1 MGYYQMFIL
10 ASLTVLTIIVVMLAR
25 KSKKIFNPMQ
35 GMIISMFF
43 GMNTGLTAGVL
54 LGITFQG
61 DLFLSTILS
70 MAIGMLAGSICGR
83 YFGILSILEGIMS
96 GLMGGMMGA
105 MLGEMI
111 NEEQSVGLIRLFL
124 FLSIITLF
132 LFALLPHK
140 KNQKIQNKIWLLRPV
155 LLATCIT
162 FYFVG
167 GVSFAEKQM
176 NSITMT
182 PSQDHS
188 DHSNN
193 VENKIENNSQVI
205 TIQAKNMKYSKTK
218 VVVEKNQSITLILEN
233 QDNIEHDIEMK
244 IPSQNDN
251 GLKLKHNHGTEENL
265 IHLHA
270 EPKSTEQLTFNPTDS
285 GVYEFFC
292 TIPGHKE
299 SGMVGQVIV
308 N

>member
-1 MGYYQMFIL
+1 MFIL
-10 ASLTVLTIIVVMLAR
+10 ASLTVLTLIVVILAR
-25 KSKKIFNPMQ
+25 KSKKILNPMQ

-61 DLFLSTILS
+61 DLFFSTVLS
-70 MAIGMLAGSICGR
+70 MAIGMLAGSICGG
-83 YFGILSILEGIMS
+83 YFGILSVLEGIMS

-132 LFALLPHK
+132 LFVLLPYK
-140 KNQKIQNKIWLLRPV
+140 KNQKIQNKIWLLRPF

-167 GVSFAEKQM
+167 GVSFAEKHM
-176 NSITMT
+176 SSISMT
-182 PSQDHS
+182 PSQEHNN
-188 DHSNN
+188 HSNN

-205 TIQAKNMKYSKTK
+205 TIKAENTKYSQTK
-218 VVVEKNQSITLILEN
+218 IVVDKNQTITLILEN

-244 IPSQNDN
+244 IPSHNDT
-251 GLKLKHNHGTEENL
+251 GTKLNHNHGTEENL
-265 IHLHA
+265 IHIHA
-270 EPKSTEQLTFNPTDS
+270 EPKSTEQFTFTPTDS
-285 GVYEFFC
+285 GVYEFIC
-292 TIPGHKE
+292 TIRGHKE
-299 SGMVGQVIV
+299 SGMVGQIIV